1 MIVRGSH
8 RRYHNKHEEDTGGC
22 MSVEEAS
29 AKSEQLTE
37 IDKMQTNKCKNTI
50 ITSYN
55 LHQQSKN
62 EIPELS

>member
-1 MIVRGSH
+1 
-8 RRYHNKHEEDTGGC
+8 